1 MNLSEA
7 LDAALPEIPK
17 AQLSRTRPPRLDPEL
32 VTREDILDGE
42 PVVVILQRSKGS
54 FFRFQPSQWQLAQ
67 LFDGIRSYD
76 EIAQKFTQEQG
87 GTLSARELEEFAT
100 QPGRSRFLVQ
110 DTAGKKYGVQHPAK
124 GGERTKSD

>member
-17 AQLSRTRPPRLDPEL
+17 ARLSRTRPPRLDPDL

-42 PVVVILQRSKGS
+42 PIVGILQRSKGS

-67 LFDGIRSYD
+67 LFDGVRSYE
-76 EIAQKFTQEQG
+76 EIAERFNAEHGDALT
-87 GTLSARELEEFAT
+87 AREVAEFGTSLDEADFWFKT
-100 QPGRSRFLVQ
+100 PQEKNMAYSV
-110 DTAGKKYGVQHPAK
+110 KN
-124 GGERTKSD
+124 